1 MDTLI
6 ERYIQAAWG
15 TAAENMILRGKKKK
29 KSQVE
34 SLLKFLLQNQLT
46 AQVVL
51 QLQRGIGLS
60 QLSSNYLAFII

>member
-6 ERYIQAAWG
+6 ERYVQAAWG
-15 TAAENMILRGKKKK
+15 TAAENMILRGKKK

-60 QLSSNYLAFII
+60 QLSSNYLVFII

>member
-1 MDTLI
+1 MDTLT

-29 KSQVE
+29 SQVE

-46 AQVVL
+46 AQV

-60 QLSSNYLAFII
+60 QLSSNYLAFVI